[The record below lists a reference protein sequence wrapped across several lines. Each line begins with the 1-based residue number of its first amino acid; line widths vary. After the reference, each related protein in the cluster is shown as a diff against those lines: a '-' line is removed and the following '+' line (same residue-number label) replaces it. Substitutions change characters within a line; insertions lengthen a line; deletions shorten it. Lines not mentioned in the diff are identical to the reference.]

1 MKNFEEFVTSA
12 SPPPIQPHVHRYT
25 RSLKNTKAGFIFFIS
40 IFFLQTRA
48 RGRRRNKHFELCI
61 KVKWWRKQAVIKGI
75 SSKYLQI
82 KRKQLKIKFLS
93 AYMQIM
99 GRLSSGKPSLTE
111 IVKDLKFT
119 NLLFVSIIYWR
130 YKSPDN

>member
-1 MKNFEEFVTSA
+1 M
-12 SPPPIQPHVHRYT
+12 
-25 RSLKNTKAGFIFFIS
+25 
-40 IFFLQTRA
+40 
-48 RGRRRNKHFELCI
+48 
-61 KVKWWRKQAVIKGI
+61 KVKWWRKQAVIKDI

-82 KRKQLKIKFLS
+82 ERQLNN
-93 AYMQIM
+93 QIFIGLHANNGEV

-130 YKSPDN
+130 YKSRDN